1 MNRRLPAGR
10 RPRRDPDEATPRSGD
25 APSADVLPAA
35 SPAQVLR
42 QFRLVFGAVRSHFL
56 QVEKKAGISGAQ
68 LWALSVIDTS
78 DAITVGRL
86 AAAMDIHQTTASN
99 LVRALEREGHMV
111 RTRGETDRRTVHLS
125 LTEQGRHL
133 LSRAP
138 RPLAGVLPEALA
150 RLDPDTLARLDHDLG
165 ALLRLI
171 VTDERAARTPLGQ
184 M

>member
-1 MNRRLPAGR
+1 MNRKDESGRKAGR
-10 RPRRDPDEATPRSGD
+10 DSDESAT
-25 APSADVLPAA
+25 
-35 SPAQVLR
+35 PAQVLR

-68 LWALSVIDTS
+68 LWALSVIDSS

-99 LVRALEREGHMV
+99 LVRALEREGLTV
-111 RTRGETDRRTVHLS
+111 RTRGETDRRAVHLS

-150 RLDPDTLARLDHDLG
+150 RLDPETLTRLDQDLG
-165 ALLRLI
+165 ALLRLLGA
-171 VTDERAARTPLGQ
+171 DERAARIPLGQ